1 MKDLT
6 PQAIVQATAETACL
20 QARIAELENTLAAQQ
35 LEIEIADLQMLRAYN
50 FLLSIYNVVPGLL
63 FVVDDQ
69 GVVRRANLEAG
80 RLLGCSEMALRG
92 QRLVDLMEGGHAEV
106 KALLQHPDR
115 PAIRREVSFVGVD
128 NSLIPV
134 YLSMRA
140 TRLDE
145 EDRVHLV
152 AVGVDL
158 RERRQLEISLRHAQK
173 LESVGQ
179 LTAGI
184 AHEINTPMQFIVDHM
199 GFLAEG
205 VNNLIRLITYADR
218 IVLPNQQQAWALEKS
233 AADFDFFSSRV
244 PKAIDRIN
252 DGVRRVTAIVNG
264 MRAFAHPGVR
274 HEMANLNQ
282 LVESSLLLAGSL
294 YRQVAKLECQL
305 APDLPQ
311 VPCIPGDIGQ
321 VVVNLVSNAAHA
333 VRAQYGDGDEG
344 RIRLSTRLAPDRKHV
359 LLICEDNGGGVPEAV
374 QHRIFD
380 PFFTTKSVGEGSGQ
394 GLSICQNIVSVR
406 HHGSLRHEAV
416 VPQGARF
423 IVELPLE

>member
-1 MKDLT
+1 MNDLT
-6 PQAIVQATAETACL
+6 PQAIVQASAETAVL
-20 QARIAELENTLAAQQ
+20 QARIAELENALAAQQ

-50 FLLSIYNVVPGLL
+50 FLLSTYQVVPGLL

-69 GVVRRANLEAG
+69 GIIRRANPEAG
-80 RLLGCSEMALRG
+80 RLLGSSELALRG
-92 QRLVDLMEGGHAEV
+92 QRLVDLMDGGQAEV
-106 KALLQHPDR
+106 QALLQHPDR
-115 PAIRREVSFVGVD
+115 PAIRREVAFLGA
-128 NSLIPV
+128 NHEWIPV

-140 TRLDE
+140 TRLDD

-199 GFLAEG
+199 GFLSEG
-205 VNNLIRLITYADR
+205 VSNLIRLVAFADR

-233 AADFDFFSSRV
+233 AADFDFFASRV

-252 DGVRRVTAIVNG
+252 EGVKRVTAIVNG
-264 MRAFAHPGVR
+264 MRTFAHPGVR
-274 HEMANLNQ
+274 HEMADLNQ

-294 YRQVAKLECQL
+294 YRQVARLDCQL

-333 VRAQYGDGDEG
+333 VRARHGADDGG
-344 RIRLSTRLAPDRKHV
+344 WIRLSTRLAEDRKHV
-359 LLICEDNGGGVPEAV
+359 LLICEDNGHGVPADV

-380 PFFTTKSVGEGSGQ
+380 PFFTTKAVGEGSGQ
-394 GLSICQNIVSVR
+394 GLSICQNIVTAR
-406 HHGSLRHEAV
+406 HHGSLRHEALQ
-416 VPQGARF
+416 PAGARF
-423 IVELPLE
+423 VVALPLA